1 MKKLHTCPKGHEW
14 EAPDDEPVL
23 ACPHCAATLQLV
35 PATPDAVSA
44 PEKTV
49 DLSPSP
55 ANSDDVRTVAGV
67 SEGEA
72 DLLGKVRVP
81 GYEILS
87 ELGRGGMGVVYK
99 ARQLHLNR
107 LVALKMILAGTHAG
121 KDHLSRFRT
130 EAEAAARLQHPS
142 IVQIYDVGEVAT
154 ESGIVHPYMALEY
167 CPGGSLA
174 ERLDGTP
181 LPPRLGAQL
190 VETLARALHVAPEA
204 GIVHRAIKPAD
215 VLLASGGRE
224 PPADP
229 GTKTARHHLAGRPPQ
244 PPGLSPP

>member
-1 MKKLHTCPKGHEW
+1 GEGRT
-14 EAPDDEPVL
+14 
-23 ACPHCAATLQLV
+23 
-35 PATPDAVSA
+35 ATPRLPGAPQGAPTCSGPVPPRPDLNPPVSGPARCPPGSTAV
-44 PEKTV
+44 
-49 DLSPSP
+49 
-55 ANSDDVRTVAGV
+55 R
-67 SEGEA
+67 
-72 DLLGKVRVP
+72 

-167 CPGGSLA
+167 
-174 ERLDGTP
+174 
-181 LPPRLGAQL
+181 
-190 VETLARALHVAPEA
+190 
-204 GIVHRAIKPAD
+204 
-215 VLLASGGRE
+215 
-224 PPADP
+224 
-229 GTKTARHHLAGRPPQ
+229 
-244 PPGLSPP
+244 